1 MRRGPRAEPP
11 SPPRTRDVAE
21 RRSEDRR
28 DSCLLIQVFRR
39 SGFVNDADVGGDD
52 LPALGESHPCLHLP
66 SHPTRSGVAIKQR
79 RGYRGVA
86 AIACDHRLRG
96 LAHQP
101 RRRTRRPKRGD
112 RVIAVEIF
120 ADPVAQRAGI
130 VAEQFVKHGDIVRH
144 QGLLIARE
152 LLGHLREH
160 LGQIDVHFYSPLG
173 GAAETA
179 PARSSANATRKA
191 MSSRQGA
198 AMICTPIGIGLCLM
212 GPATTGSPMK
222 EIGWVWM
229 PILAR
234 TGISTPPSTKFT
246 CPNFGATQGVAGAR
260 ITSTVL
266 KSSSTRARYQ
276 RRNFCARSTSGAGI
290 MAPASRRSRTAGS
303 KSLGRLRNRSRCSE
317 APSAVVMTYAAARAS
332 AASAI

>member
-28 DSCLLIQVFRR
+28 DSCLLIHIFGR
-39 SGFVNDADVGGDD
+39 SGFVDDADMGGDD

-66 SHPTRSGVAIKQR
+66 SHSARSGVAIKQR

-101 RRRTRRPKRGD
+101 RRRARRPKRGD
-112 RVIAVEIF
+112 GVIAIEIL

-130 VAEQFVKHGDIVRH
+130 VAEQFIKHGDIVRH
-144 QGLLIARE
+144 QRLLIARE

-179 PARSSANATRKA
+179 PARSSAKATRKA

-198 AMICTPIGIGLCLM
+198 AMICTPIGIGSSVT
-212 GPATTGSPMK
+212 GTATTGSPMK

-234 TGISTPPSTKFT
+234 TGSSTPSSTNVACPS
-246 CPNFGATQGVAGAR
+246 FGAVQGVAGAM
-260 ITSTVL
+260 ITSTDL
-266 KSSSTRARYQ
+266 NNSSTWARYQ
-276 RRNFCARSTSGAGI
+276 RRNFCARSTSGAGT
-290 MAPASRRSRTAGS
+290 MAPAIRRSRTAGS
-303 KSLGRLRNRSRCSE
+303 KSFGRLRSRSRCSE
-317 APSAVVMTYAAARAS
+317 APSVVEMT
-332 AASAI
+332 

>member
-11 SPPRTRDVAE
+11 SPPRARDVVE

-28 DSCLLIQVFRR
+28 DSCLLIHIFGR
-39 SGFVNDADVGGDD
+39 SGFVDDADMGGDD

-66 SHPTRSGVAIKQR
+66 SHPTRSGVAIQQR

-86 AIACDHRLRG
+86 AIACDHRPRG

-112 RVIAVEIF
+112 GVIAVEIF

-144 QGLLIARE
+144 QRLLIARE

-179 PARSSANATRKA
+179 PARSSAKATRSA

-198 AMICTPIGIGLCLM
+198 AMICTPIGIGSS
-212 GPATTGSPMK
+212 GTGTATTGSPIK

-234 TGISTPPSTKFT
+234 TGSSTPSSTKVA
-246 CPNFGATQGVAGAR
+246 CPIFGATQGVAGAMM
-260 ITSTVL
+260 TSTEA
-266 KSSSTRARYQ
+266 KISSILARYQ

-290 MAPASRRSRTAGS
+290 IAPANNRSRTAGS
-303 KSLGRLRNRSRCSE
+303 KSFGRLRKRSRCSE
-317 APSAVVMTYAAARAS
+317 APSVVEMT
-332 AASAI
+332 